1 MAATITSVTLPNTRL
16 AAPKPEVQRLHA
28 LPTVNFP
35 LRMRARRLALHVRA
49 TPPPQQSISDA
60 VQESIKQAQ
69 ETCAEDPASGECVAA
84 WDEVE
89 ELSAAASD
97 VRQKQKEIAADP
109 LEAYCK
115 DNPETEE
122 CRTYED

>member
-1 MAATITSVTLPNTRL
+1 MAATITSVTLPNTRW

-28 LPTVNFP
+28 LATVNFP
-35 LRMRARRLALHVRA
+35 LRMSARRLALHVRA
-49 TPPPQQSISDA
+49 TPPQQQNISDA
-60 VQESIKQAQ
+60 VQESIKHAQ
-69 ETCAEDPASGECVAA
+69 EACAGDPASGECVAA

-97 VRQKQKEIAADP
+97 ARQKQKEIDADP
-109 LEAYCK
+109 LEAFCK
-115 DNPETEE
+115 DNPSTEE